1 MDYFVITND
10 GYGLP
15 IAERLQNEGA
25 NVTVGQV
32 PEQPMTLLES
42 EGEDAKETQ
51 ESRRRRLSLYDGVL
65 PKRCAEEVIDE
76 VKARNS
82 KDDFVFFDLN
92 HHFRYAERLG
102 HAAIGNP
109 PKESDLEL
117 EVERDLAN
125 EFVKEHYPKL
135 TVAPYEAFSTVKEA
149 RSFLRGARGR
159 WVLKGR
165 AEDSE
170 TVVPSSPDPDLA
182 DGEVLAALDVR
193 KEDYE
198 TGGFLLEK
206 MIDDPIEI
214 TPQRVY
220 FDGKLVATFVCIENK
235 PIGAGN
241 IGPMTDCAG
250 DMIFRISPNDPIN
263 EIAFP
268 SIVDELAAQHRGLFT
283 WDGSILFDPKDGT
296 PYFGEFCANRM
307 GYNSFYTELT
317 LCGGPTR
324 YFEMVRR
331 GENPYP
337 EERIATSVALFNSL
351 RDPCGLPKEGIPIH
365 CTEDVRKTLWLQ
377 DIRTGTDGLQTAGFA
392 HAIGV
397 ATGNAAS
404 VEEAVDQAYA
414 QLDHIAV
421 ESSVYR
427 PKFDY
432 LSRDYP
438 TSILTR
444 LRKALDWNLFTV
456 GFEVPA

>member
-42 EGEDAKETQ
+42 EGEGAYETE
-51 ESRRRRLSLYDGVL
+51 ESRRRRLFLYEGIL
-65 PKRCAEEVIDE
+65 LKRPAEEVIDE
-76 VKARNS
+76 VKKRKA

-102 HAAIGNP
+102 DAATGNP
-109 PKESDLEL
+109 PKESDLQL
-117 EVERDLAN
+117 EIERDLAN
-125 EFVKEHYPKL
+125 EFVREHYPKL
-135 TVAPYEAFSTVKEA
+135 KVAPYETFEHVKDA
-149 RSFLRGARGR
+149 KRFLRGAQGR

-165 AEDSE
+165 AEDSS
-170 TVVPSSPDPDLA
+170 TVVPSSPVAELA
-182 DGEVLAALDVR
+182 EGEVVAAL
-193 KEDYE
+193 KERREEYE
-198 TGGFLLEK
+198 TAGFLLEK
-206 MIDDPIEI
+206 LIQDPIEI
-214 TPQRVY
+214 TPQRIY

-235 PIGAGN
+235 PFGAGN

-250 DMIFRISPNDPIN
+250 DMIFRIPDDAPIN

-268 SIVDELAAQHRGLFT
+268 PIVDKLARGHRGMFT

-296 PYFGEFCANRM
+296 PYFGEFCANRV

-317 LCGGPTR
+317 LCGGPKR

-337 EERIATSVALFNSL
+337 QDRVATSVTLFNSL
-351 RDPCGLPKEGIPIH
+351 RDPCGLPKEGIPVH
-365 CTEDVRKTLWLQ
+365 CTDDARKTLWLQ
-377 DIRTGTDGLQTAGFA
+377 DVASGPSGLQTAGFA
-392 HAIGV
+392 HSIGV
-397 ATGNAAS
+397 ATGTARS
-404 VEEAVDQAYA
+404 VEEAADIAYA
-414 QLDHIAV
+414 QLDYIAV
-421 ESSVYR
+421 ESSVHR

-432 LSRDYP
+432 LSREYP
-438 TSILTR
+438 TSILNR
-444 LRKALDWNLFTV
+444 LHKALEWNLFTV